1 MQEDMWLGLFF
12 WILGF
17 IIWLGGVWSNFEN
30 WLDKKVINFQKIRIR
45 FIATVK
51 KSLEEKKPGAEIS
64 EAEKIPLKI
73 EIAIIIASI
82 FLTTIFAGYEN
93 ARQYIKKTSP
103 VISISDGENKTI
115 KRRPLLMWDVKIGK
129 YEKIVLCL

>member
-51 KSLEEKKPGAEIS
+51 KSLEEKS
-64 EAEKIPLKI
+64 Q
-73 EIAIIIASI
+73 
-82 FLTTIFAGYEN
+82 
-93 ARQYIKKTSP
+93 ARRLVKQKKY
-103 VISISDGENKTI
+103 
-115 KRRPLLMWDVKIGK
+115 R
-129 YEKIVLCL
+129 